1 MGLVNTCVYVVF
13 QTSSCAPGLQGS
25 FPNGQSSC
33 CHHLLSSY
41 YILALVIRWKADAQN
56 PLLTSGGCWQFSRE
70 GPSKQY
76 TLTTSKMSQN
86 KVIQPMYNGTWDRN
100 SPRPKEEEPENSGRR
115 GGSETL
121 EAQWENTIVSKR

>member
-1 MGLVNTCVYVVF
+1 MLKGDKCYEKKRVDKWQMGLVNTCVYVVF

-56 PLLTSGGCWQFSRE
+56 PLLTSGGC
-70 GPSKQY
+70 
-76 TLTTSKMSQN
+76 
-86 KVIQPMYNGTWDRN
+86 
-100 SPRPKEEEPENSGRR
+100 
-115 GGSETL
+115 
-121 EAQWENTIVSKR
+121 